1 MELPKGQSM
10 HTTRIVLG
18 SGRHGA
24 AFPTD
29 GTNWLS

>member
-1 MELPKGQSM
+1 MELPKGQST
-10 HTTRIVLG
+10 HTRIVLG